1 MLTEEMVADAHMPVF
16 PVVSPDGRWV
26 AYGVVPGRTVWV
38 TAVDGHAP
46 ARKLGEGSGPG
57 WSPDSQY
64 VYFRTE
70 AQLHRE
76 RPEGGDRESWK
87 TSVGG
92 QAVDSYL
99 PLADSHTVVVL
110 SPDPG
115 DSDPWVWSEAA
126 DHSRLRLLDLR
137 SGTIETPQVFQGRHV
152 VEVAERPG
160 GGMLAVLTQESPD
173 PDPGGLTP
181 HLHLL
186 DPATHDVRDLGA
198 AAVSAG
204 SLTWWE
210 AADGWHVAYIAT
222 TPPGIAGGNAVMD
235 VALDVAPAE
244 GVHRN
249 LTEGASVCPLTL
261 ASGGLVLVADG
272 LDSAIHRLDPATRR
286 LVEVLPLRGAAWW
299 LTAAADGATAA
310 VARSEAHEVRSVFAG
325 PVHGPLLR
333 RTDTA
338 PELRAI
344 GWGAQ
349 ERLSYRAE
357 DGLELDGLLVLPPG
371 KSRDDGP
378 FSLVTFTHGGP
389 YGRWA
394 DQLLLHY
401 YEPAQW
407 LAAAGH
413 AVFLPNPRGG
423 EGHGQAFA
431 TNGTVGG
438 QEWHDVLTGIDL
450 LIEQGVADPDRLGIG
465 GYSHGGYL
473 AAWAVG
479 QTDRFKAALVGAGVT
494 DWGMLAATGELG
506 AFEEALG
513 GSTGWEGT
521 GPHPHDERSPISYA
535 SRIRT
540 PVLIVH
546 GAQDTNVPLSQAE
559 FLHRALRRY
568 DVEHEFVVYPR
579 EGHNIVERA
588 HRIDLLRRTRTWFN
602 RLNGS

>member
-1 MLTEEMVADAHMPVF
+1 MLTEELIIDAQMPVF
-16 PVVSPDGRWV
+16 PVIAPDGQWV
-26 AYGVVPGRTVWV
+26 AYGVMPGGTVWV
-38 TAVDGHAP
+38 TAVNGNAP
-46 ARKLGEGSGPG
+46 PRKLGEGTSPH

-70 AQLHRE
+70 AQLHRR
-76 RPEGGDRESWK
+76 RPEGGDPETWK
-87 TSVGG
+87 TSLGD
-92 QAVDSYL
+92 QTVDAYL
-99 PLADSHTVVVL
+99 PLADAHTVVLL

-137 SGTIETPQVFQGRHV
+137 SGTIETPHVFQARHV
-152 VEVAERPG
+152 ADVAEQPG

-173 PDPGGLTP
+173 PDPGELTP
-181 HLHLL
+181 HLHLY
-186 DPATHDVRDLGA
+186 DPATGDVRDLGA
-198 AAVSAG
+198 AAVTAG

-222 TPPGIAGGNAVMD
+222 TPPGLTGGNAV
-235 VALDVAPAE
+235 LDVAPAD

-249 LTEGASVCPLTL
+249 LTEGASLCPLAL

-272 LDSAIHRLDPATRR
+272 LDSAIHRLDPATRT
-286 LVEVLPLRGAAWW
+286 LVEVLPLRGLAWW
-299 LTAAADGATAA
+299 LTAAADGATVA
-310 VARSEAHEVRSVFAG
+310 VARSEAHQARSVFAG
-325 PVHGPLLR
+325 PVQGPLTR

-344 GWGAQ
+344 EWGAQ
-349 ERLSYRAE
+349 ERLSYRAD

-371 KSRDDGP
+371 KSRQDGP

-389 YGRWA
+389 YGRWV

-401 YEPAQW
+401 HEPAQW

-423 EGHGQAFA
+423 EGHGHAFA

-473 AAWAVG
+473 AAWAVT
-479 QTDRFKAALVGAGVT
+479 QTDRFKAALVGAGVS
-494 DWGMLAATGELG
+494 DWGMLAATGEFG
-506 AFEEALG
+506 AFEAALG

-521 GPHPHDERSPISYA
+521 GPHPHDERSPVSYA

-559 FLHRALRRY
+559 YLHRALRRY

-588 HRIDLLRRTRTWFN
+588 HRIDLLRRTRTWFS
-602 RLNGS
+602 RLHAS